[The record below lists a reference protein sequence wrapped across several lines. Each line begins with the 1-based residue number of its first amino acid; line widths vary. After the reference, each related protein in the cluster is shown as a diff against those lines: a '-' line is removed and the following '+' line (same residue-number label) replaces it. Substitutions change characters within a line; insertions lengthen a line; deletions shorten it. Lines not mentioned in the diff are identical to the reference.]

1 MPKSFDRKALTFS
14 GISRTKKLM
23 WSFDFLFLGKI
34 SFLAFEDLGLMC
46 TNNFIVDFH
55 KMVTFETDELDQNF
69 TFCCLIKR
77 FIKIALTQNE
87 CACSLI
93 LIIGLSH
100 HPEAKLFPSHESS
113 FQNWNFFSKVKRKIL
128 WCTRWKLSIMW
139 IRHHLQPINFINYI
153 KARKP
158 QKITFG
164 ALFAFRTFLSF
175 LNTWIKTDLYNAL

>member
-1 MPKSFDRKALTFS
+1 MHL
-14 GISRTKKLM
+14 
-23 WSFDFLFLGKI
+23 KI
-34 SFLAFEDLGLMC
+34 LVWLAFIM
-46 TNNFIVDFH
+46 DFH
-55 KMVTFETDELDQNF
+55 KVTFETDELDQNF

-164 ALFAFRTFLSF
+164 ALFAFRTFYLF
-175 LNTWIKTDLYNAL
+175 LNTYESKLIYTMHCSLFLRFLTSLQFYNYLNCLTSYSVQ

>member
-1 MPKSFDRKALTFS
+1 MHL
-14 GISRTKKLM
+14 
-23 WSFDFLFLGKI
+23 KI
-34 SFLAFEDLGLMC
+34 LVWCVPMAFIM
-46 TNNFIVDFH
+46 DFH

-113 FQNWNFFSKVKRKIL
+113 FQNWNFFLKSKERFCDAQDENCLLCELDTIYS
-128 WCTRWKLSIMW
+128 LSILS
-139 IRHHLQPINFINYI
+139 ITSKHGNH
-153 KARKP
+153 RKLRLVLCLP
-158 QKITFG
+158 LGHFY
-164 ALFAFRTFLSF
+164 

>member
-1 MPKSFDRKALTFS
+1 
-14 GISRTKKLM
+14 
-23 WSFDFLFLGKI
+23 
-34 SFLAFEDLGLMC
+34 
-46 TNNFIVDFH
+46 
-55 KMVTFETDELDQNF
+55 MVTFETDELDQNF

-175 LNTWIKTDLYNAL
+175 LNTYESKLIYTMHCILFSIHFWPVYNFTITSIVLHPTQYNKTYIFPNGSMVESTLLQPLNS